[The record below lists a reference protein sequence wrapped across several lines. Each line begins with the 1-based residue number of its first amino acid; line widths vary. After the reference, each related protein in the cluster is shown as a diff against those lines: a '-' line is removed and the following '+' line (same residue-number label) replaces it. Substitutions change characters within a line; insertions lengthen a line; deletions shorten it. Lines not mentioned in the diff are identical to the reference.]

1 MLFDLRY
8 NGCNYADQTDCGDRW
23 FKDIIRVKQILV
35 ERLLFRPICGA
46 CDEGCVYQ
54 TTTTTT
60 ATTTPVSNVVLTH
73 STTLYNLEIYFQCGH
88 EESQCDIFGAGTH
101 PDPFNCRFVVFS

>member
-1 MLFDLRY
+1 MPSGHYYFLSRKFWHCYGGVGQHYACRTDMLFDLRY

-54 TTTTTT
+54 STTTT
-60 ATTTPVSNVVLTH
+60 ASTTAQVSNL
-73 STTLYNLEIYFQCGH
+73 SL
-88 EESQCDIFGAGTH
+88 SQTNNVI
-101 PDPFNCRFVVFS
+101 